1 MYHQLDS
8 GNKIT
13 AAIKVLEA
21 ADYIQNNQNSEDLAV
36 CKSMLLRI
44 AEVIIS
50 NAKVPIDQFVHE
62 QGLIQGQGAQAVKE
76 AETQQHGCGENCQC
90 NEAASRVCP
99 THIAVDGERNLP
111 EFNVADTISKIKK
124 EVESAK

>member
-1 MYHQLDS
+1 MHQLDS

-44 AEVIIS
+44 ADVIMAT
-50 NAKVPIDQFVHE
+50 AKQPIDQFIVE
-62 QGLIQGQGAQAVKE
+62 NNMIQEAPPAQQKE
-76 AETQQHGCGENCQC
+76 HGCGENCECADAQ
-90 NEAASRVCP
+90 ERVCP
-99 THIAVDGERNLP
+99 THIAVDQERNLP
-111 EFNVADTISKIKK
+111 EFNVADTISKIKE
-124 EVESAK
+124 EVENG